1 MKKIKSISIFF
12 FFFFSHNSRNSN
24 FTEEWVTEW
33 RSTSPLAIG
42 ASGEALRCDD
52 GADTRPLSCL
62 WTAHLSHRPQ
72 VDCVIPAAW
81 RQPDLLASIRAGMTQ
96 ASAWL
101 WNPHADVA
109 KRGTVGVIA
118 LGLDSSSPCFSLL
131 TCFIQIPDSTGLH
144 NAIIVVVSFC

>member
-1 MKKIKSISIFF
+1 MWRKSNLFLFSFF
-12 FFFFSHNSRNSN
+12 FFFLI
-24 FTEEWVTEW
+24 TLGIA
-33 RSTSPLAIG
+33 TSQK
-42 ASGEALRCDD
+42 
-52 GADTRPLSCL
+52 LSDVRL
-62 WTAHLSHRPQ
+62 LLWLLELQVKLWGVMTARTPVHWAVWTAHLSHRPQ

>member
-1 MKKIKSISIFF
+1 MWRKSNLFLFSFLFF
-12 FFFFSHNSRNSN
+12 LI
-24 FTEEWVTEW
+24 TLGIA
-33 RSTSPLAIG
+33 TSQK
-42 ASGEALRCDD
+42 
-52 GADTRPLSCL
+52 LSDVRLLL
-62 WTAHLSHRPQ
+62 WLLELQVKLWGVMTARTPVLWAVWTVHLSHRPQ

-109 KRGTVGVIA
+109 KRGTVGVTA